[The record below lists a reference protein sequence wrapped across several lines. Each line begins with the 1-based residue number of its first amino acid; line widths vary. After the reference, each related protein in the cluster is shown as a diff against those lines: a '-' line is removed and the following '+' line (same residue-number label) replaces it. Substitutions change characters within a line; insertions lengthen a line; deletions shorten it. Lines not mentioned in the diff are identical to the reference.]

1 MENVHRTHNARLRA
15 HGEQL
20 LQALEA
26 QAAPET
32 YTEILRAARALIAV
46 KKALDLIHKDVAED
60 VAQSEAEVE
69 TQAAAPV
76 AAASAQTA
84 PVMNRQMRRTAEAL
98 ARKVL
103 KTEDRLRGSG

>member
-1 MENVHRTHNARLRA
+1 MENVHTTHNDRLRA

-46 KKALDLIHKDVAED
+46 KKALDLIHKDVAE
-60 VAQSEAEVE
+60 VE
-69 TQAAAPV
+69 TKAAPP
-76 AAASAQTA
+76 AAKRA
-84 PVMNRQMRRTAEAL
+84 PVVVNRQMRRTAEAL

-103 KTEDRLRGSG
+103 KSEDRQLRRTG